1 LEKIKIYDNL
11 VVKKLITNKMI
22 QLHVMPT
29 FLNRLRDRGWKNI
42 SVRGFTN
49 QETQVLVKGSRT
61 LVGIQSIHLDASV
74 DIAAQVADYFR
85 ELMSQIK
92 KHGTNIELFLPGGG
106 DIQLPDFFREFCE
119 EEKIRYHLVGLGNYQ
134 HYADFL

>member
-1 LEKIKIYDNL
+1 
-11 VVKKLITNKMI
+11 MI
-22 QLHVMPT
+22 QLHVIPT

-49 QETQVLVKGSRT
+49 QETQVLVKGQRT
-61 LVGIQSIHLDASV
+61 VLVIEQINIDASV
-74 DIAAQVADYFR
+74 DILSQINDYFHQ
-85 ELMSQIK
+85 LMSQIK

-106 DIQLPDFFREFCE
+106 DIELPDFFREFCE

-134 HYADFL
+134 NYADFLCVCEVDV